1 MQNKKSGGKKSPPS
15 PAVVTAPKETPETPA
30 KNLSETQAIKNQP
43 EPDLQQLPGPKLSQE
58 PKLPK
63 EMMPDPILQLSQQLR
78 APEQQHQP
86 PKMPPLPQQAVQDP
100 IRQLSQQLL
109 APEQQPPNMPQQA
122 AKDPITKLSQQLPN
136 MPRPAAQD
144 PIMMLSQQLMQHAPP
159 PQAAAPGAAVEQ
171 ANDLMAML
179 SGLGIVDSHKK
190 REEAP
195 PPPPPASAV
204 PISAAALEEVLLSES
219 APPPPPASRPT
230 ALKAAPPGFQ
240 PLGADPINRPV
251 ANSFFPHL
259 GGAPSTPPS
268 ALGATTA
275 ASFFGDNQLGYS
287 SPSLPPQQGLLGTFP
302 AQNSHPL
309 TSLFQSPFPTLDL
322 GSLVQPR
329 K

>member
-1 MQNKKSGGKKSPPS
+1 
-15 PAVVTAPKETPETPA
+15 
-30 KNLSETQAIKNQP
+30 
-43 EPDLQQLPGPKLSQE
+43 
-58 PKLPK
+58 
-63 EMMPDPILQLSQQLR
+63 
-78 APEQQHQP
+78 
-86 PKMPPLPQQAVQDP
+86 
-100 IRQLSQQLL
+100 
-109 APEQQPPNMPQQA
+109 
-122 AKDPITKLSQQLPN
+122 
-136 MPRPAAQD
+136 
-144 PIMMLSQQLMQHAPP
+144 
-159 PQAAAPGAAVEQ
+159 
-171 ANDLMAML
+171 MAML

-195 PPPPPASAV
+195 PPPVAV

-219 APPPPPASRPT
+219 APPPPVSRPST
-230 ALKAAPPGFQ
+230 LKAAPPGFQ
-240 PLGADPINRPV
+240 PLGADPINRPA

-287 SPSLPPQQGLLGTFP
+287 SPSLPPQQQGLLGTSP